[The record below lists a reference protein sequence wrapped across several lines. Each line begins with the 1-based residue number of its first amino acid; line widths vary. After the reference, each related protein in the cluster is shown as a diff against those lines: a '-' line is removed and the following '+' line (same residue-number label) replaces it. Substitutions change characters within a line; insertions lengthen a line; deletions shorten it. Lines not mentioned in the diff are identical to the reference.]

1 MGCGAWNYRS
11 RRPHLGHR
19 GERGG
24 IGCWQPGH
32 FDQFDRP
39 NATTTSS
46 RITTMVAHDATKAIK
61 IRSNHMYQVYQIAAS
76 TMGNSPDRTPAGSKS
91 VEDRS

>member
-1 MGCGAWNYRS
+1 MDKFGVFSYRR
-11 RRPHLGHR
+11 RRPHFGHC

-39 NATTTSS
+39 KATTTSR
-46 RITTMVAHDATKAIK
+46 RITTTVAHDATKAI
-61 IRSNHMYQVYQIAAS
+61 
-76 TMGNSPDRTPAGSKS
+76 
-91 VEDRS
+91 